1 MNVFKCKV
9 PNDIFDKLKQKISK
23 VAEKDFYGKDLAGNI
38 KKEYSLNANFLELN
52 NFLIGNINSF
62 APLGKYVKKIVKQY
76 LQDDDLTVELHL
88 YNLWVNLMAQNEFN
102 PLHTH
107 EGVFSF
113 IIFINIPY
121 DIEEMRKA
129 SSGIRS
135 NSNVSGALEFVKGN
149 SDTINDLTSL
159 QIHADK
165 SWEKQCLIFPS
176 TLNHCVYPFYNTDS
190 YRITVSGNLGL
201 QRKR

>member
-62 APLGKYVKKIVKQY
+62 APLGEYVKKIVKQY
-76 LQDDDLTVELHL
+76 LQDDDLIVELHL

-129 SSGIRS
+129 SPGIRS